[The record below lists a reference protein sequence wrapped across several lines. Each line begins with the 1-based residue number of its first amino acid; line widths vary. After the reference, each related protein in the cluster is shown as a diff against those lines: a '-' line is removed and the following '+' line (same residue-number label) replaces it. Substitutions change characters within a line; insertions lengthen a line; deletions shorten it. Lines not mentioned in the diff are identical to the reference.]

1 MSREELAVLLDAR
14 NKLCRFCEYDACERC
29 MVTLLM
35 DDAYA
40 ECDEPDE
47 E

>member
-14 NKLCRFCEYDACERC
+14 NKLCGFCEYDVCERC
-29 MVTLLM
+29 PVTLLI